1 MASINVRAADAV
13 EMRSS
18 APLLSRSPGV
28 VMCGFA
34 EVLHSLVFD
43 PASNPVRPGRHKVL
57 KKVRLLVRGGGPS
70 VGTGLSFCITGCED
84 VVHLMQPVSRF
95 RIACHLTESPLH
107 DPVCFSPLHRSAYLT
122 YALLTAVIQYKLRK
136 RGGVP
141 KHSPVVVNELTQP

>member
-1 MASINVRAADAV
+1 MAAINVRAADAV

-28 VMCGFA
+28 VLCGLA

-43 PASNPVRPGRHKVL
+43 PASNPVRPERHK
-57 KKVRLLVRGGGPS
+57 VRGGGPS

-95 RIACHLTESPLH
+95 RIACHLTESPLY
-107 DPVCFSPLHRSAYLT
+107 DPVCFSPLHRSAYRLLT
-122 YALLTAVIQYKLRK
+122 YALLTAVIQYKPPK

-141 KHSPVVVNELTQP
+141 KHSPVVVNELTQPQ